1 MINCFI
7 FDLDGVIVDTARFH
21 YLAWKEIA
29 DELKIEFDETE
40 NEKLKGVSR
49 KESLKILLQN
59 ANTKISDREFTA
71 LMDKKNKIYID
82 FVQQMNSSDILPGVL
97 ETLNFI
103 KNSNFKTAL
112 ASASKNAQLVID
124 KIGLNVVFDV
134 IVDGNAAVQP
144 KPSPEIF
151 LMATQKL
158 NAKPENCVVI
168 EDSAAGIEA
177 AISANMKCIGI
188 GKPEFLGRADFVF
201 NGFNEITIDFLN
213 KLIK

>member
-29 DELKIEFDETE
+29 NELKIEFDETE
-40 NEKLKGVSR
+40 NERLKGVSR
-49 KESLKILLQN
+49 KESLEILLQN
-59 ANTKISDREFTA
+59 TNTEISDREFTA
-71 LMDKKNKIYID
+71 LMDKKNWIYID
-82 FVQQMNSSDILPGVL
+82 FVQQMNSSDIIPGVL

-103 KNSNFKTAL
+103 KNLNFKTAL

-124 KIGLNVVFDV
+124 KIGLNAVFDV

-151 LMATQKL
+151 LMAAQKL

-188 GKPEFLGRADFVF
+188 GKPEFLGHADFVF

-213 KLIK
+213 ELIK